1 MTKPTMSSEF
11 ELKFGKIYT
20 AFIFFKSNL
29 NEGKRRPVIVFQNQ
43 ENDNLTA
50 FQVSSQVDTNFNKKY
65 GYKILDWKVA
75 GLKKPSVANLNPKD
89 LLELKKSDLKIIVG
103 ELSDRDKVGL
113 LEKYISVQKVIQLQK
128 QRKRDNMLER

>member
-75 GLKKPSVANLNPKD
+75 GLKKPSVANLHPKD